1 MTGQTTSLSPT
12 RAELSAELEEAI
24 LSGRLAVGEK
34 LPSERELAERHGVS
48 RPVVREAMR
57 GLAGRNLVEV
67 VPGRGAYVR
76 AARATD
82 AAAGMDA
89 LLRRHQATARDVVE
103 ARTMLECT
111 AAESAATRA
120 TSADLAAIERA
131 LERFD
136 RADGLIDQTR
146 YDLAFH
152 MAIVRASG
160 NPVIATMFGA
170 ITGLTI
176 ELMLRSLGDPG
187 VTSISVPYHRAIRD
201 AICAREPERAR
212 KAMADHLAVAARTYG
227 ADFDRNLES
236 VARRELARLFSPDT
250 TLDDL
255 LGAVPDGATDG
266 GGRPT

>member
-1 MTGQTTSLSPT
+1 M
-12 RAELSAELEEAI
+12 AA
-24 LSGRLAVGEK
+24 GEK

-57 GLAGRNLVEV
+57 GLVERNLVDV

-82 AAAGMDA
+82 GAAGMDA
-89 LLRRHQATARDVVE
+89 LLRRHQATARNVVE

-111 AAESAATRA
+111 ATESAATRA
-120 TSADLAAIERA
+120 TSTDIAAIEGA

-136 RADGLIDQTR
+136 RAEGLIEQAR

-152 MAIVRASG
+152 MAIAHGSG
-160 NPVIATMFGA
+160 NPVIETMFGS
-170 ITGLTI
+170 ITGPTI
-176 ELMLRSLGDPG
+176 ELMLRSLGDPV
-187 VTSISVPYHRAIRD
+187 VTRISVPYHRAILD
-201 AICAREPERAR
+201 AIRAR
-212 KAMADHLAVAARTYG
+212 DPVRARAAMADHLAVAARTYG
-227 ADFDRNLES
+227 ADFDRNLEN

-255 LGAVPDGATDG
+255 LGAVPDRTTDG
-266 GGRPT
+266 GRRPT

>member
-1 MTGQTTSLSPT
+1 MT
-12 RAELSAELEEAI
+12 
-24 LSGRLAVGEK
+24 
-34 LPSERELAERHGVS
+34 AERHGVS

-57 GLAGRNLVEV
+57 GLVERNLVEV

-82 AAAGMDA
+82 AAARIDA

-111 AAESAATRA
+111 AAEFVATRA
-120 TSADLAAIERA
+120 SETDLAAIAGA

-136 RADGLIDQTR
+136 RSDDLIEQTR

-152 MAIVRASG
+152 MAIARGSG
-160 NPVIATMFGA
+160 NPVIETMFGA

-187 VTSISVPYHRAIRD
+187 VTRVSVPYHHAILDAIR
-201 AICAREPERAR
+201 ARDPTRAR
-212 KAMADHLAVAARTYG
+212 AAMADHLAVAARTYG
-227 ADFDRNLES
+227 PDFDRNLES
-236 VARRELARLFSPDT
+236 VARRELARLFSPGT

-255 LGAVPDGATDG
+255 LGAVPERTIDEGSGSA
-266 GGRPT
+266 